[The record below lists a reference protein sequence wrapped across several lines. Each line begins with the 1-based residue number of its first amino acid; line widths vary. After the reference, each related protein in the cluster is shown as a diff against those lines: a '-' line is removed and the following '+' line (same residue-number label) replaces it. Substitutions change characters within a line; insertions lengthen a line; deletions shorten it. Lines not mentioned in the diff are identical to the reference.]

1 MTKLANPRKNV
12 TVRLDERLDTKLGI
26 LLYDPVAG
34 RAAYGAKSALVE
46 TLLERLLDSIESGA
60 STIDI
65 TDLRD
70 AMQLNLKRAQEAMQ

>member
-1 MTKLANPRKNV
+1 MPKLANPRKNV

-34 RAAYGAKSALVE
+34 RAAYGTKSALVE
-46 TLLERLLDSIESGA
+46 TLLERLLAAVESGDSA
-60 STIDI
+60 IDI

-70 AMQLNLKRAQEAMQ
+70 AMQLNLKRAQEALK